1 VKRILPVVAQMGD
14 RLCSAARGIGGTIA
28 FDAKAALVREHPK
41 ERSCR
46 LIETADGW
54 IAVNLARAEDV
65 NAVPAWLGCALDA
78 EPWEAITRIAKRRG
92 CAELIEQAILLGM
105 PVSALAESGPL
116 SEANSQSAMAEQI
129 LRQRSKLRVLDL
141 SALWAGPY
149 CGGLLA
155 EAGAIVTKIESQTRR
170 DPTPHSDPELDQRLN
185 GRKKRVS
192 LNFTNGGA
200 LLDMVTTSD
209 IMVTSARPHA
219 LARLG
224 LTEEQVFA
232 RNSNLIWAAITAYGW
247 RGDAA
252 LRVGFGDDCAAAGG
266 LVGWQKET
274 PYFLGDAL
282 ADPLT
287 GITAATRALEA
298 LAQGRPGLIDV
309 SLSQTAARV
318 AAAAGLQP

>member
-14 RLCSAARGIGGTIA
+14 RLCGAARAIGGTIA
-28 FDAKAALVREHPK
+28 FDAKTALVREHPE

-65 NAVPAWLGCALDA
+65 SAVPAWLGCALNA
-78 EPWEAITRIAKRRG
+78 EPWEAITRIAKRRI

-105 PVSALAESGPL
+105 PVSVLAESGPL
-116 SEANSQSAMAEQI
+116 SEANSQSTMAEQI

-170 DPTPHSDPELDQRLN
+170 DPTPHSDPKLDQRLN

-192 LNFTNGGA
+192 LDFANGGA
-200 LLDMVTTSD
+200 LLDMVTASA
-209 IMVTSARPHA
+209 IMVTSARAHA

-224 LTEEQVFA
+224 LTEERVFD
-232 RNSNLIWAAITAYGW
+232 RNPNLIWVAITAYGW
-247 RGDAA
+247 RGDAGM
-252 LRVGFGDDCAAAGG
+252 RVGFGDDCAAAGG

-274 PYFLGDAL
+274 PHFLGDAL

-318 AAAAGLQP
+318 AAAAGLKP